1 VYEGDVVIL
10 IMAAIAGIAGI
21 AMNSPAAM
29 HRIYFRD
36 NPGPGLVRAAILISL
51 AWIFLVSLVWADES
65 VTGMYIVFYLVMG
78 YAAIKWFGQAGAR
91 LFGLRM
97 RVDVLE
103 RRNVAAAQVIAA
115 FTLATGLIFGGSLW
129 GDADPVGD
137 DEGGWWIVG
146 AFFLL
151 GWIALVCAF
160 GLFLQREKR
169 HQRGW
174 GQGIRRNRDMERANA
189 TALFLLASAVPL
201 TDAVSGDFWGWRHSL
216 LTFGVLAGLLVA
228 HEIFAGIAGRGT
240 GSRSGGVALS
250 GADEKMAGEKVPI
263 HEPADPDGPPVVP
276 RVRSA
281 RTRAQGGATEPASAS
296 RRGARTTEG
305 LVYVFLAVAAWGLN
319 RLLDAVLGAG

>member
-1 VYEGDVVIL
+1 MYEGDVVIL
-10 IMAAIAGIAGI
+10 IMAAVAAVAGIVV
-21 AMNSPAAM
+21 NSPAAM

-36 NPGPGLVRAAILISL
+36 NPGPGLIRAAILLSL
-51 AWIFLVSLVWADES
+51 IWIFLVSQLWADES
-65 VTGMYIVFYLVMG
+65 VTGWYVVFYLVLG

-91 LFGLRM
+91 LFSLRM

-169 HQRGW
+169 HQGRWGRGL
-174 GQGIRRNRDMERANA
+174 RRNRDMERANA

-201 TDAVSGDFWGWRHSL
+201 TDAVSGDFWGWRHGL

-228 HEIFAGIAGRGT
+228 HEIFAGIAGGGT
-240 GSRSGGVALS
+240 GSRSGGVALA
-250 GADEKMAGEKVPI
+250 GAGAETAGERVPI

-276 RVRSA
+276 RVRSG
-281 RTRAQGGATEPASAS
+281 RTQPRVGAVRPASAP
-296 RRGARTTEG
+296 RGSRTTEG

>member
-1 VYEGDVVIL
+1 VAEDEVAVL
-10 IMAAIAGIAGI
+10 IAAALVAVAGIVAT
-21 AMNSPAAM
+21 SPAAM

-36 NPGPGLVRAAILISL
+36 NPGPGLVRAAILL
-51 AWIFLVSLVWADES
+51 GLGWIFLVTQVWADES
-65 VTGMYIVFYLVMG
+65 VTGIYVVFYLVLG
-78 YAAIKWFGQAGAR
+78 YAAIKLFGQLGAR

-103 RRNVAAAQVIAA
+103 RRNVAAGQLVAA
-115 FTLATGLIFGGSLW
+115 FTLSTALIFGGSLW

-151 GWIALVCAF
+151 GWVSLVCAF

-169 HQRGW
+169 HQTGW
-174 GQGIRRNRDMERANA
+174 GRGIRRNRNLENANA
-189 TALFLLASAVPL
+189 ASLFLLAAAVSL
-201 TDAVSGDFWGWRHSL
+201 TDAVSGDFWGWRHGL

-228 HEIFAGIAGRGT
+228 HELFAGVAGVGRNPEEA
-240 GSRSGGVALS
+240 SRSGGVR
-250 GADEKMAGEKVPI
+250 GAR
-263 HEPADPDGPPVVP
+263 PP
-276 RVRSA
+276 
-281 RTRAQGGATEPASAS
+281 
-296 RRGARTTEG
+296 GARTTEG